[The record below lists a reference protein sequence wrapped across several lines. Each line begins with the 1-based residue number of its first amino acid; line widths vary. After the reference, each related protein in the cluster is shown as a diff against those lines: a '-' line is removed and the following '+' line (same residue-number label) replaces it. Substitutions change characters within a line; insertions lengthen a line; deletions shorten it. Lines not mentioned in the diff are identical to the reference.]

1 MTLDLLPEQPTD
13 ATDPGPAVNVIATLV
28 TSNGVVVQMGERP
41 DGALVLSPN
50 GNRMPLVFDRFQ
62 RAALVAAMTEA
73 AA

>member
-50 GNRMPLVFDRFQ
+50 GNRMPLVFDRWQ
-62 RAALVAAMTEA
+62 ALAMKEALSEA